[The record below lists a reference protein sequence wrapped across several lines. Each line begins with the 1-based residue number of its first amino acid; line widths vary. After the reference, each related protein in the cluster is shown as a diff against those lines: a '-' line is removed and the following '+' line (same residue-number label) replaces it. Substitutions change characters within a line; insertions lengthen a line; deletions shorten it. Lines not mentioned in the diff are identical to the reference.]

1 MKALASFSV
10 SATGSHHGFWE
21 HCTRKPLH
29 VVEIVGVAM
38 PLEAPS
44 RMLVFVVAFDK
55 HGHPHEHAV
64 ELRHAELGD
73 FIQAV
78 IDADHARVNAFGPPA
93 TPPSAHMKSTAVALA
108 KCIFSD
114 VRLAD

>member
-10 SATGSHHGFWE
+10 SATGSHHEFWE
-21 HCTRKPLH
+21 HCTKKPLH

-38 PLEAPS
+38 PLETPS

-55 HGHPHEHAV
+55 HDHPHEHAV
-64 ELRHAELGD
+64 ELWHSELGD
-73 FIQAV
+73 FIKAV
-78 IDADHARVNAFGPPA
+78 IDADQARVDAFNPPA
-93 TPPSAHMKSTAVALA
+93 TPPSAHATSTAVALA

-114 VRLAD
+114 LRLID